1 MSDIKEKLDRL
12 IELEEQ
18 QNELLN
24 DIKQLQ
30 VRQNIMLQGVL
41 SKLVKRG
48 KKAS

>member
-1 MSDIKEKLDRL
+1 MNLNEKLDRL

-41 SKLVKRG
+41 SKLVKKS